1 MTGPGVTFQR
11 NVGTGAGI
19 SGHVRRHWPEYL
31 IEAGA
36 LGAFMVSAAMFATL
50 LEHPASLV
58 REALPNP
65 ALRRVLMGL
74 AMAGTAMAIIYS
86 SFGARSGA
94 HMNPAV
100 TLTFARLGRITG
112 RDAAG
117 YITAQTIG
125 GVAGLLLAFGV
136 LGRRL
141 ADPSVNFVATLPG
154 PWGEPAAFAAEM
166 LIAYIQMTVVLTVSN
181 GRHAKWTGVAAASMV
196 AVYISI
202 EAPISGMSL
211 NPARSFAPALL
222 SGSFSS
228 LWIYL
233 AAPLSGMALA
243 AEVFVRR
250 RGLAAVICAKL
261 NHAGAGP
268 CVFGCDRRAASPA
281 A

>member
-1 MTGPGVTFQR
+1 
-11 NVGTGAGI
+11 
-19 SGHVRRHWPEYL
+19 VRRHWPEYL

-36 LGAFMVSAAMFATL
+36 LGTFMLSAALFATV
-50 LEHPASLV
+50 LEHPASPIRV
-58 REALPNP
+58 ALTDA
-65 ALRRVLMGL
+65 ALRRVFMGL

-86 SFGARSGA
+86 PFGARSGA

-117 YITAQTIG
+117 YIVAQTLG
-125 GVAGLLLAFGV
+125 GVGGLLVAFGV
-136 LGRRL
+136 LGGRL

-154 PWGEPAAFAAEM
+154 PWGNAAAFGAEV
-166 LIAYIQMTVVLTVSN
+166 LIAFIQMTVVLSVSN
-181 GRHAKWTGVAAASMV
+181 SRHAKWTGVAAAFMV
-196 AVYISI
+196 AVYISL

-211 NPARSFAPALL
+211 NPARSFAPALI

-233 AAPLSGMALA
+233 AAPLIGMVLA
-243 AEVFVRR
+243 AELFVRR
-250 RGLAAVICAKL
+250 RGVAAVICAKL

-268 CVFGCDRRAASPA
+268 CVFGCERRAAA
-281 A
+281 AA